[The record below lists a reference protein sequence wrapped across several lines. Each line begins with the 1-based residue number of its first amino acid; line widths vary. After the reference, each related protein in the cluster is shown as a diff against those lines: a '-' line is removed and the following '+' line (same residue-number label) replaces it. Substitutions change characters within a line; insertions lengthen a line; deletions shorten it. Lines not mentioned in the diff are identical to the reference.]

1 MPSLSWKLK
10 SSCQFAFNRQKNYA
24 SLKPVTICA
33 ILAVEAVSFRLIIFR
48 TAVSRERERVA
59 CYSSFNANFFPGPFA
74 SSYQL
79 RTGRHDE
86 LLINNNEIAS
96 MVVDDL
102 MGMPVIGE
110 SILFL
115 FQVNICH
122 CPKQIPQA
130 YLDRIWNKQGLLYIC
145 SFNKA

>member
-48 TAVSRERERVA
+48 TAVSREREWHA
-59 CYSSFNANFFPGPFA
+59 TLPSMLTFFPGPFA